1 MRPEAETSY
10 RREAAVKIHT
20 KKKAERAAWKAL
32 AKEGRMPNAAGNWSN
47 RGSMPD
53 NAMKRD
59 FYPQSGK

>member
-1 MRPEAETSY
+1 M
-10 RREAAVKIHT
+10 KIHT
-20 KKKAERAAWKAL
+20 KKKAERAAWKTL